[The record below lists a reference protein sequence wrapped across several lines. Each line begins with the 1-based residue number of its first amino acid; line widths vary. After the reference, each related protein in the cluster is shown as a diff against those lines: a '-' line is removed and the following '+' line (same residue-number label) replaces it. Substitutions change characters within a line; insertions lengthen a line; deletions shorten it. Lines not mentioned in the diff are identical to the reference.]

1 MRATATMLRMPTE
14 PLPSRD
20 AAGVRPHLLY
30 VAWGYPPCRGSGVYR
45 AWATANAFAA
55 AGWDVTVMTVPREV
69 FTMSTGIDESLEKS
83 IDPSIEIVRV
93 PFHSAAYENDLR
105 TWSAFRAHTPELW
118 NVMDARREQRAF
130 PERTYGSWRPGL
142 EAAAEEVHQR
152 HPVDLV
158 LGTANPN
165 VDFVPGLHLHSKY
178 GVPYVMDYRD
188 AWQLDVFSGART
200 TSPGS
205 EVAELEARLIENAHA
220 VWFVNEPILRW
231 HAELY
236 PSSAH
241 RFRVVANGYDESP
254 VHPDTDAS
262 GEELVFGYVG
272 TISAAV
278 PVAEL
283 LEGWKRA
290 RELSPPLQ
298 NARIELWGH
307 LNHTGIPNQ
316 SIISRLETFNENGIT
331 YRGPVAKRDIGRV
344 YGRFDALLLVLGTGR
359 YVTSGKVFEYAATGL
374 PIASVH
380 DPGNAASDVLREHPA
395 WFATD
400 DLSADSIADT
410 LLQTAEAARSQ
421 THSDRERTR
430 EWAARFQRAGQLDP
444 RIAEL
449 REFVDR
455 NRQA

>member
-1 MRATATMLRMPTE
+1 M
-14 PLPSRD
+14 
-20 AAGVRPHLLY
+20 
-30 VAWGYPPCRGSGVYR
+30 YR

-83 IDPSIEIVRV
+83 IDPSIEILRV
-93 PFHSAAYENDLR
+93 PFHSAAYENDLS
-105 TWSAFRAHTPELW
+105 TWSAFRAHAPELW
-118 NVMDARREQRAF
+118 NVMDARRERRAF
-130 PERTYGSWRPGL
+130 PERTYGSWRPAM
-142 EAAAEEVHQR
+142 EAAAAELHHR

-165 VDFVPGLHLHSKY
+165 VDFAPGLYLHSRY

-188 AWQLDVFSGART
+188 AWQLDVFSGERT
-200 TSPGS
+200 ASPES
-205 EVAELEARLIENAHA
+205 EVAQFEARLIENAHA

-254 VHPDTDAS
+254 VDADAAAPD
-262 GEELVFGYVG
+262 EELVFGYVG

-278 PVAEL
+278 PVGQL
-283 LEGWKRA
+283 LEGWIRA
-290 RELSPPLQ
+290 RELSPELRS
-298 NARIELWGH
+298 ARIELWGH

-316 SIISRLETFNENGIT
+316 SIISRLESFNANGIS
-331 YRGPVAKRDIGRV
+331 YHGSVAKRDIGRV

-380 DPGNAASDVLREHPA
+380 DPGNAASDVLRQHPA

-400 DLSADSIADT
+400 DLSADAIART
-410 LLQTAEAARSQ
+410 LMQTAEAAHAQ
-421 THSDRERTR
+421 TPSDRERTQQ
-430 EWAARFQRAGQLDP
+430 WAAQFQRAGQLDP

-449 REFVDR
+449 REFIDQ
-455 NRQA
+455 NRPA